1 MRERWVWVM
10 GLAILGEGGGEGDG
24 GLGQGSWADHSGQT
38 WGVRWE
44 RTIPAMLQIWTA
56 VSQSVL
62 TGWGVWEGGGHGGPQ
77 HAWLGMY
84 VHYV

>member
-1 MRERWVWVM
+1 M

-24 GLGQGSWADHSGQT
+24 GLGQGSWGDHSDQT

-62 TGWGVWEGGGHGGPQ
+62 TGWVCGREGGMVDRSMHG
-77 HAWLGMY
+77 WVCMFTMY
-84 VHYV
+84 RM